1 MNRIDIKGERTT
13 FILYWGGHETKDT
26 GNWGFSYGGEI
37 TCHDVINTC
46 HARTFADDFNDTSS
60 LTIIASTCY
69 SDAWIETLRTE
80 NIPRSLLM
88 RKFIIEQQYSIGWYL
103 WTCIDQHPTHLCDY
117 GETKDGEDFSAG
129 QQRTLVHG
137 GPYYFFYSSSILDN
151 EWKNIN

>member
-1 MNRIDIKGERTT
+1 
-13 FILYWGGHETKDT
+13 
-26 GNWGFSYGGEI
+26 
-37 TCHDVINTC
+37 
-46 HARTFADDFNDTSS
+46 
-60 LTIIASTCY
+60 
-69 SDAWIETLRTE
+69 WIETLRTE